1 MIKIKGHLI
10 SRTSY
15 FQVQEAQHTAHAW
28 HGATA
33 GAWHGA
39 TARLSGRA
47 AHLMLPPTMDS
58 TVHGP
63 EAIRRPSALTHIGT
77 WISPKPG
84 WISPVSGSHWY
95 LDLTGIW
102 TS

>member
-1 MIKIKGHLI
+1 
-10 SRTSY
+10 
-15 FQVQEAQHTAHAW
+15 
-28 HGATA
+28 
-33 GAWHGA
+33 
-39 TARLSGRA
+39 
-47 AHLMLPPTMDS
+47 MLPPTMDS